1 MVKQDHVPSVFFE
14 HDLEHGQHDPFG
26 LHAFYSTPIGPN
38 FHSRRAAVGLHHD
51 EHHLLHHPRP
61 YIHQEP
67 KDDIFAL
74 RGEPLPP
81 QLQTPA
87 AFRPENVFAKS
98 STPAAYL
105 LLNNNSSSNKK
116 QQQQQSIIPEP
127 ASTPFAVAP
136 AATLASTTKTEDK
149 DDTATASTSA
159 SASASTP
166 LPVTDDNDE
175 KNAAAAA
182 PLLTPSIT
190 ETKLS
195 LPTKTQPAAA
205 AAAAAAAEEDKDTI
219 TKSISA
225 PASVAAKKEAKGPA
239 QPKKRTRPVS
249 ACEGCRAKKVKCNL
263 KPDLPICENCSAVG
277 KPCLFRIDDLSPA
290 FRAQRFGAYGPPGE
304 NARTIGG
311 GGGGSSSSNSSSN
324 GNGSANSSANGQQK
338 TAARPADEIPGET
351 ASQRRLRRKRAREA
365 LLATGQ
371 RPPKAK
377 AVFKSWANP
386 SKLAAPCMPAFTF
399 SAPSA
404 AASAAAAGIS
414 LSSPLDSASPSA
426 QPAVS
431 QPFAFAPQLIN
442 ASGVYHA
449 SATATATALSLAS
462 PPATATATAMPII
475 GSWDS
480 ATSSS
485 ANGAFPHSFGALS
498 FEATLGSPLGSAMST
513 TTSAELQQAASTPG
527 LTDASGE
534 ALVMSP
540 FSSGGGGGGPG
551 LSPTATTAGGASSH
565 PGRGGDFSSLSALT
579 GSMRFASGSGH
590 GGRPEMHA
598 RRHTTAG
605 ASLSSLPLGMATSP
619 FGGSEMMMPSTPM
632 SIHPPG
638 SAHGL
643 GHGHGHGHGQQYPF
657 PSSSSSS
664 SGGGAEGVLM
674 SGSMQSESSGGG
686 SFQDPATAALMG
698 HHFHHQQQQHPSF
711 HLAPQQ
717 QHQQHHHHRSSTG
730 SAFFGGMNLAGGQ
743 MHHHIHQ
750 QHQQQHTTGGA
761 GLPGSQHGAT
771 PSLFEDLTQMQSHA
785 PPPLLPHAAAAMMG
799 MGMGMGVGMGMGMEG
814 LSAAAAA
821 AVPVDLSSLGMGM
834 DDFMSGF
841 EMSLV

>member
-643 GHGHGHGHGQQYPF
+643 GHQYPF

-664 SGGGAEGVLM
+664 FGGGAEGVLM

-698 HHFHHQQQQHPSF
+698 HHFHQQQQQQQQQQQHSF

-717 QHQQHHHHRSSTG
+717 QQQHHHHRSSTG

-743 MHHHIHQ
+743 MHHHIHQQ